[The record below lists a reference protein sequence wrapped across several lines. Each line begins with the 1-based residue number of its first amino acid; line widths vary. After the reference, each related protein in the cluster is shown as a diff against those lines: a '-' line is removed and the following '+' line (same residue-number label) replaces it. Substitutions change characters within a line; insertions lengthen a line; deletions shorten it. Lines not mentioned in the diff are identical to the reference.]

1 MTCQTYPKPLTPA
14 MDRPLEG
21 AEKDLVNQMIQTI
34 DRPDVLTE
42 QVVVGSKF
50 LAVIA
55 GNRMGL
61 SSLLDAVPKQ
71 EEIALV
77 QTLLG
82 KPIGEAVSLIQ
93 TPAPFLISLGVAA
106 LNAANAPDPDMV
118 EPSNFP
124 AENLIAHLGKE
135 KITGL
140 VGEFPFTKQLAQRV
154 GTLHLFELKP
164 VPNSLPRDLWEIMLP
179 KLDVLAITATTLLTR
194 QMAWYLSRAPQA
206 KIVILGPTT
215 PNAMVLF
222 EYGVNYL
229 CGSVVTDMEKVAASI
244 EAGCCFK
251 DIKKNGGIIF
261 TQHQFSKHKK

>member
-1 MTCQTYPKPLTPA
+1 MTCHPCSNPIPPA

-21 AEKDLVNQMIQTI
+21 AEEKLVSQMIASI
-34 DRPDVLTE
+34 HRPDVLVE

-61 SSLLDAVPKQ
+61 SSLLDAVPKP
-71 EEIALV
+71 EDMALIV
-77 QTLLG
+77 TLVG
-82 KPIGEAVSLIQ
+82 KPIESAVTLIQ
-93 TPAPFLISLGVAA
+93 EASPFLICLGAAA
-106 LNAANAPDPDMV
+106 LNAANALDPDRV

-124 AENLIAHLGKE
+124 AEQLIAKLGKE

-140 VGEFPFTKQLAQRV
+140 VGKFPFAKQLAQKV

-164 VPNSLPRDLWEIMLP
+164 LPNGLPRDQWETMLP

-215 PNAMVLF
+215 PNAKVLF
-222 EYGVNYL
+222 EYGANYL
-229 CGSVVTDMEKVAASI
+229 CGSVVTDMERVAASI
-244 EAGCCFK
+244 KAGLCFK

-261 TQHQFSKHKK
+261 TRQKK

>member
-1 MTCQTYPKPLTPA
+1 MTCHTCPKPLTPPI
-14 MDRPLEG
+14 DRPLEG
-21 AEKDLVNQMIQTI
+21 AEKELVNQMVRSI
-34 DRPDVLTE
+34 DRPDVLVE
-42 QVVVGSKF
+42 KVVVGSKF
-50 LAVIA
+50 MAVIA

-71 EEIALV
+71 EEIALT

-82 KPIGEAVSLIQ
+82 KSIDEAVSLIQ
-93 TPAPFLISLGVAA
+93 DPSPFLISLGVAA
-106 LNAANAPDPDMV
+106 LNAANAPDPAVV

-124 AENLIAHLGKE
+124 AEDLIAHLGKE

-140 VGEFPFTKQLAQRV
+140 VGEFPFARQLAQKV

-164 VPNSLPRDLWEIMLP
+164 VPNGLPRDQWERVLP

-206 KIVILGPTT
+206 TIMILGPTT
-215 PNAMVLF
+215 PNVKVLF
-222 EYGVNYL
+222 EHGANYL
-229 CGSVVTDMEKVAASI
+229 CGSVVTDMDRVAASI
-244 EAGCCFK
+244 ESGVCFR

-261 TQHQFSKHKK
+261 TQQKR

>member
-1 MTCQTYPKPLTPA
+1 MTCQTCPKPPTPA

-21 AEKDLVNQMIQTI
+21 AEKELVDQMIQTI

-42 QVVVGSKF
+42 RVVVGSKF

-61 SSLLDAVPKQ
+61 SALLDAVPKQ
-71 EEIALV
+71 EEIALA

-82 KPIGEAVSLIQ
+82 QPVRTAVSLIQ
-93 TPAPFLISLGVAA
+93 RPSPFLISLGVAA
-106 LNAANAPDPDMV
+106 LNAANAPDPEAV

-124 AENLIAHLGKE
+124 AENLMADLGKE
-135 KITGL
+135 KTLGL
-140 VGEFPFTKQLAQRV
+140 VGEFPFARKLAQRV

-164 VPNSLPRDLWEIMLP
+164 VPTGLPRDLWEIILP
-179 KLDVLAITATTLLTR
+179 KLDILAITATTLLTR

-206 KIVILGPTT
+206 TIVILGPTT
-215 PNAMVLF
+215 PNSRILF

-229 CGSVVTDMEKVAASI
+229 CGSVVTNMERVAASI
-244 EAGCCFK
+244 EAGFCFT
-251 DIKKNGGIIF
+251 DIKKNGGIVF
-261 TQHQFSKHKK
+261 TQNRR